1 MVQNWKNNKMYRYN
15 WCLMDRPQ
23 ELKTEV
29 LEEKLGFYRFLRFW
43 NPDDNELLDRIQ
55 DILDELTKRGEL

>member
-1 MVQNWKNNKMYRYN
+1 MYRYN

-29 LEEKLGFYRFLRFW
+29 LEDKLRFYRFLRFW
-43 NPDDNELLDRIQ
+43 NPDDNELLDKIQ
-55 DILDELTKRGEL
+55 DIKEELTKRGVK